1 MRCTC
6 PSTSPGRI
14 VAPGMSITCAPSGT
28 GRPRP
33 AARMA
38 APSMITVGSGSTPV
52 PSNMRA
58 ARSAVS
64 VGRGRTVMA
73 DVVMPVAC
81 A

>member
-1 MRCTC
+1 
-6 PSTSPGRI
+6 
-14 VAPGMSITCAPSGT
+14 
-28 GRPRP
+28 
-33 AARMA
+33 MA